1 MALKIKTREIEYTAA
16 DGTKLIGYFAAP
28 ETASP
33 VAGIIVA
40 PEWWGRNEYTEQRAR
55 ELAEHGYAALAIDM
69 YGDKKVTTLVSEAS
83 AWMMQTFEDSETIV
97 TRASAG
103 LTTLAQQPEVNAD
116 KLGAIGFCYG
126 GKVILDLARSGANL
140 RAVATFHAVL
150 TPKAPAQE
158 GVIKAEILVMHGELD
173 SMVTLDDVA
182 TFRQEM
188 HAAKVDHEVIVFE
201 NAKHGFSNPLA
212 DERAQAN
219 GVDLAYNASAEQQSL
234 DAMYALLA
242 RQLKNE

>member
-1 MALKIKTREIEYTAA
+1 MALKIKTREIEYTAT
-16 DGTKLIGYFAAP
+16 DGAKLIGYFAAP

-33 VAGIIVA
+33 VAGVIVA

-140 RAVATFHAVL
+140 RAVTTFHAVL
-150 TPKAPAQE
+150 TPKSPAQE

>member
-16 DGTKLIGYFAAP
+16 DGAKLIGYFAAP

-33 VAGIIVA
+33 VAGVIVA

-69 YGDKKVTTLVSEAS
+69 YGDKKVTTLVNEAS

-173 SMVTLDDVA
+173 SMVTLEDVA

>member
-1 MALKIKTREIEYTAA
+1 MALKIKTREIEYTSA
-16 DGTKLIGYFAAP
+16 DGAKLIGYFAAP

-33 VAGIIVA
+33 VAGVIVA